1 MRIAV
6 MAAGAVGGYFGA
18 RLAAAGHEVHF
29 VARGA
34 NLAAM
39 RREGL
44 RVASVL
50 GDLHLPAPL
59 ATDDPA
65 SIGPVDVVLFAVKLW
80 DTEAAGRQAR
90 PLLGP
95 QTRLIPLMNGI
106 DGPELLAPILG
117 ADRVAPGSAYIA
129 AVLSAPGT
137 VSHTS
142 GFARLVFGRRDGQ
155 PDATLS
161 AFAEAAQ
168 AAGID
173 VTLSDAID
181 RERWQK
187 FVFLAGLSGATA
199 STRLPLGPLLADPDT
214 RALFRGLMEETAAV
228 GRARG
233 VDLPEDLVEDRMR
246 FAEGSPPGFKASML
260 HDLERGNR
268 LELDW
273 LAGTVVRLG
282 RELGVPVPWN
292 TAVHA
297 ILKPYRLGRPDGA

>member
-18 RLAAAGHEVHF
+18 RLAAAGHDVHF

-39 RREGL
+39 RDCGL
-44 RVASVL
+44 RLGSVL
-50 GDLHLPAPL
+50 GDLHLPAP
-59 ATDDPA
+59 AVTEDPA
-65 SIGPVDVVLFAVKLW
+65 AIGPVDVVLFAVKLW
-80 DTEAAGRQAR
+80 DTESAGRQAL
-90 PLLGP
+90 PLVGP
-95 QTRLIPLMNGI
+95 GTQLIPLMNGI
-106 DGPELLAPILG
+106 DGPDLLDPVIG
-117 ADRVAPGSAYIA
+117 PEHVAAGSAYIA
-129 AVLSAPGT
+129 AVLSAPG
-137 VSHTS
+137 VIAHTS
-142 GFARLVFGRRDGQ
+142 PFARLVIGRRDGRKN
-155 PDATLS
+155 AMLA
-161 AFAEAAQ
+161 AFAEAAS
-168 AAGID
+168 AAGVDI
-173 VTLSDAID
+173 TLSDAIE

-199 STRLPLGPLLADPDT
+199 ATRQPLGPLLADPDT
-214 RALFRGLMEETAAV
+214 RTLFRGLMEEVVAV

-233 VDLPEDLVEDRMR
+233 VDLPADYAEDRMR
-246 FAEGSPPGFKASML
+246 FAATTPPGFKASML

-282 RELGVPVPWN
+282 RALDVPTPWN

-297 ILKPYRLGRPDGA
+297 ILKPYRMGRPAET